1 VKNLPPPT
9 IDPREHY
16 QTCVRQT
23 RDKAVKA
30 LLLGMAGRVT
40 KAGEKYKKAAAS
52 GRLHKVKKM
61 QVGARENAKLS
72 TVYDR
77 RMVPL
82 TGSGRAVYD
91 EIKGAAAKCPYCS
104 DGEVYELDH
113 FLPKVALP
121 EFNVLPINLIP
132 ICHPCNHIKLQR
144 KPEGLRKYFLH
155 PYFDQLPQRTQWLF
169 ADIKRSGK
177 GPVLIYRVE
186 LDPDEHGNVA
196 HRLKYHFRE
205 LELDRRFKEA
215 SATVLVELEAILD
228 EHLGQFDADQIAAL
242 FKGLGRRHL
251 RLHGNKLEM
260 AAYLA
265 AAANEDYCSG
275 LFRN

>member
-9 IDPREHY
+9 IDRRALY
-16 QTCVRQT
+16 QTCVKQT
-23 RDKAVKA
+23 QDKAVKA
-30 LLLGMAGRVT
+30 LLLGMTSRIMRAG
-40 KAGEKYKKAAAS
+40 AKYSNAAAS

-61 QVGARENAKLS
+61 QLGDRENAKLS
-72 TVYDR
+72 MVYDR

-82 TGSGRAVYD
+82 TGRGRAAYD

-113 FLPKVALP
+113 FLPKAASP

-132 ICHPCNHIKLQR
+132 ICHPCNHIKLER
-144 KPEGLRKYFLH
+144 KPEGVRKYFLH
-155 PYFDQLPQRTQWLF
+155 PYFDQLPQTAQWLF
-169 ADIKRSGK
+169 AEIKRSGN

-186 LDPDEHGNVA
+186 LDPNGYGAVA

-215 SATVLVELEAILD
+215 SSTVLVELEAILD
-228 EHLGQFDADQIAAL
+228 EHLGQFDADQIAAHYED
-242 FKGLGRRHL
+242 LGRRHL

-260 AAYLA
+260 AAYFA
-265 AAANEDYCSG
+265 AAANKDYCAG
-275 LFRN
+275 CFRN